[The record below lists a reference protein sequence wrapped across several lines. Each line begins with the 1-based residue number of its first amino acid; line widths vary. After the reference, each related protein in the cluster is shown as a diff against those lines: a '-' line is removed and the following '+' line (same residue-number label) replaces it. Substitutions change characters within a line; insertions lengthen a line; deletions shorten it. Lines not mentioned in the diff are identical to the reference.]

1 MQYQLPHHC
10 IYACFQTSWAGN
22 TDPVLLFS
30 VQHSA
35 QKHSHVER
43 MLMCDSVRQTR
54 ELTYMTG
61 QASACSHP
69 WKFTTWRFKCRRH
82 IVSSKWRRL
91 SRKEE
96 GHSGNVGLGL
106 YLQRLEVLHGY
117 VSQYRRGIWCKN
129 SFKISMLLSLSL
141 SVSHTHTHTHTH
153 PPPHAK
159 SAPWMGLGID
169 LWGLVQN
176 ENNENIGP
184 LFKQLFRISE
194 H

>member
-10 IYACFQTSWAGN
+10 FYTCFQTSWAGN

-35 QKHSHVER
+35 QKHSHMER
-43 MLMCDSVRQTR
+43 MLTCDSVRQTR

-69 WKFTTWRFKCRRH
+69 CKFTTWRSKRRRR

-129 SFKISMLLSLSL
+129 SFKSQCFSLSLSL
-141 SVSHTHTHTHTH
+141 SHTRTH
-153 PPPHAK
+153 PTCKVCSMNGTGYWFVRPGAKWKHRPPFLTIIK
-159 SAPWMGLGID
+159 
-169 LWGLVQN
+169 N
-176 ENNENIGP
+176 
-184 LFKQLFRISE
+184 FRTLIAG